1 VVINADLVYAYN
13 NLLPPSPRAVS
24 YSKRPSSCSSISFYW
39 ALDRTVPELNAHNI
53 FLAENYRSSFDDIFK
68 LHQMPT
74 EPSFYIHVP
83 TRIDPSAAPA
93 EKDALAVLVPVGH
106 LRDMAINIGIR
117 AQDWPAMVN
126 TARET
131 VIRTVEARTGA
142 SLRSHIIHEIVNSP
156 TIWKEKFNLDKGAI
170 LGLSHSF
177 FNVLSFRPKI
187 KHPSIGQL
195 YFVGASTQPGTGVP
209 ICLAGSKLTS
219 EQVLG
224 DYGMHKPW
232 DMEVEEKE
240 VRAIDRV
247 RQPLWHTLVH
257 TSAPLWSTLIL
268 VVVLLLMKYFP
279 EYSYHLI

>member
-1 VVINADLVYAYN
+1 
-13 NLLPPSPRAVS
+13 
-24 YSKRPSSCSSISFYW
+24 
-39 ALDRTVPELNAHNI
+39 
-53 FLAENYRSSFDDIFK
+53 
-68 LHQMPT
+68 MPT

-156 TIWKEKFNLDKGAI
+156 TTWKEKFNLDKGAI

>member
-1 VVINADLVYAYN
+1 
-13 NLLPPSPRAVS
+13 
-24 YSKRPSSCSSISFYW
+24 
-39 ALDRTVPELNAHNI
+39 
-53 FLAENYRSSFDDIFK
+53 
-68 LHQMPT
+68 M
-74 EPSFYIHVP
+74 
-83 TRIDPSAAPA
+83 
-93 EKDALAVLVPVGH
+93 
-106 LRDMAINIGIR
+106 
-117 AQDWPAMVN
+117 
-126 TARET
+126 
-131 VIRTVEARTGA
+131 
-142 SLRSHIIHEIVNSP
+142 
-156 TIWKEKFNLDKGAI
+156 
-170 LGLSHSF
+170 
-177 FNVLSFRPKI
+177 
-187 KHPSIGQL
+187 
-195 YFVGASTQPGTGVP
+195 P

>member
-1 VVINADLVYAYN
+1 
-13 NLLPPSPRAVS
+13 
-24 YSKRPSSCSSISFYW
+24 
-39 ALDRTVPELNAHNI
+39 
-53 FLAENYRSSFDDIFK
+53 
-68 LHQMPT
+68 MPT

-156 TIWKEKFNLDKGAI
+156 TTWKEKFNLDKGAI

-177 FNVLSFRPKI
+177 FNVLSFRPRSSTLVSDSCI
-187 KHPSIGQL
+187 SLAPAPSRGQVCR
-195 YFVGASTQPGTGVP
+195 FAWPGASLRVSRSWGTMGC
-209 ICLAGSKLTS
+209 INRG
-219 EQVLG
+219 
-224 DYGMHKPW
+224 
-232 DMEVEEKE
+232 
-240 VRAIDRV
+240 I
-247 RQPLWHTLVH
+247 
-257 TSAPLWSTLIL
+257 WSLRRR
-268 VVVLLLMKYFP
+268 K
-279 EYSYHLI
+279 